1 MAPGL
6 EEAPRAIP
14 ITEESYLDI
23 DKRVTLSE
31 KIKLLRGLISGK
43 SAWTGPFFV
52 AVRLTQ
58 RCNLHCVGCAFHS
71 PYLTLPAREA
81 TSMKDFPL
89 ALFKKL
95 CGELKLMG
103 TRSLWLTGDGEP
115 LLHPQIFDFIEVAK
129 ETGLMVK
136 LITNGVLLD
145 EAKQRSLIDSRL
157 DVIRVSLW
165 ASSPEEYAQNYPGTS
180 PSTFFK
186 VQDNLKSLA
195 ALKAELKKPAPSV
208 VLHQPINRINFQNLE
223 AFADMALATGCS
235 NISLSLLRKMQEVEI
250 SSFCLS
256 NEEESMVSL
265 GLRRL
270 KKKLQGMFPSYSIDP
285 LLRRLEVGEA
295 VWEKMP
301 CYMGWITAEVKMDG
315 TVIPCCSCNLPM
327 GNINDSS
334 MADIWNGQAYQTF
347 RRQTITRRGLAAMSR
362 RCDCAYC
369 NYTDNDRVN
378 RIFKWIAPF
387 CWR

>member
-1 MAPGL
+1 MDA
-6 EEAPRAIP
+6 
-14 ITEESYLDI
+14 
-23 DKRVTLSE
+23 DKRVTVSE

-58 RCNLHCVGCAFHS
+58 RCNLHCVGCPFHS
-71 PYLTLPAREA
+71 PHLTLQAREVR
-81 TSMKDFPL
+81 SMEDFPL
-89 ALFKKL
+89 ELFKKL

-115 LLHPQIFDFIEVAK
+115 LLHPQLFDFIEVAK
-129 ETGLMVK
+129 EAKLSVK

-145 EAKQRSLIDSRL
+145 DAKQRCLIDSCL

-180 PSTFFK
+180 PATFFK

-195 ALKAELKKPAPSV
+195 ALKSKLNKTKPAV
-208 VLHQPINRINFQNLE
+208 VLHQPINRLNFQSLE
-223 AFADMALATGCS
+223 AFADLALASGCDS
-235 NISLSLLRKMQEVEI
+235 ISLSLLRKIQGMEI
-250 SSFCLS
+250 SSPCLS
-256 NEEESMVSL
+256 KEEEGMVSL

-270 KKKLQGMFPSYSIDP
+270 KTKLQGMFPSYSMDP
-285 LLRRLEVGEA
+285 VLRRLEVGEA

-301 CYMGWITAEVKMDG
+301 CYMGWITAELKMDG

-327 GNINDSS
+327 GNINESS
-334 MADIWNGQAYQTF
+334 MADIWNGPAYQAF
-347 RRQTITRRGLAAMSR
+347 RRQTITREGLAAMSR

-369 NYTDNDRVN
+369 NYADNDRVN
-378 RIFKWIAPF
+378 RIFRWIAPF
-387 CWR
+387 CSR

>member
-1 MAPGL
+1 MDTA
-6 EEAPRAIP
+6 
-14 ITEESYLDI
+14 
-23 DKRVTLSE
+23 KRVPLSE
-31 KIKLLRGLISGK
+31 KIKLLRGLISGEA
-43 SAWTGPFFV
+43 AWTGPFFV

-71 PYLTLPAREA
+71 PRLTHPAREA
-81 TSMKDFPL
+81 RSREDFPL

-103 TRSLWLTGDGEP
+103 TSSLWLTGEGEP
-115 LLHPQIFDFIEVAK
+115 LLHPQLFDFIRVAK
-129 ETGLMVK
+129 KANLAVK

-145 EAKQRSLIDSRL
+145 DAKLRLLIDSGL

-165 ASSPEEYAQNYPGTS
+165 TSSPEEYSQNYPGTS
-180 PSTFFK
+180 PATFFK

-195 ALKAELKKPAPSV
+195 ALKSELKKTAPSV
-208 VLHQPINRINFQNLE
+208 ILHQPINRFNYQNLE
-223 AFADMALATGCS
+223 AFAELAYASGCDT
-235 NISLSLLRKMQEVEI
+235 ISLSLLRKIQGVQI
-250 SSFCLS
+250 SSVCLS
-256 NEEESMVSL
+256 REEEKILSL

-270 KKKLQGMFPSYSIDP
+270 KKKVQRLFPSYSIDP
-285 LLRRLEVGEA
+285 LLRRLTVGEA

-301 CYMGWITAEVKMDG
+301 CYMGWITAELKMDG

-327 GNINDSS
+327 GNINESS
-334 MADIWNGQAYQTF
+334 MAAIWNGPAYQAF
-347 RRQTITRRGLAAMSR
+347 RRQTITRAGLSAMSR

-369 NYTDNDRVN
+369 NYTDNDRGN

-387 CWR
+387 CSR